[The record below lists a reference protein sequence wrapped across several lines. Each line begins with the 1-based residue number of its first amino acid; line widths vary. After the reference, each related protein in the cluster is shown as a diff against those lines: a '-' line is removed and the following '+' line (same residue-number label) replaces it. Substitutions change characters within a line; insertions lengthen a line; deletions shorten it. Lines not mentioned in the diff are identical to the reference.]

1 MLYRKPS
8 KVLGFPLF
16 CKGKKLEKAL
26 FEGFSLCVRNMAAW
40 RGVYC
45 AGGLM
50 IYFKK
55 MIYALS
61 AYPKIPKW
69 RRKNPGEC
77 FNAGFF
83 RRLG

>member
-16 CKGKKLEKAL
+16 CKGQKLEKAL
-26 FEGFSLCVRNMAAW
+26 FEGFSLCVRSMAAW

-55 MIYALS
+55 MIYAL
-61 AYPKIPKW
+61 YNVLNPPKPQGKKLL
-69 RRKNPGEC
+69 RRK
-77 FNAGFF
+77 A
-83 RRLG
+83 